1 MKRVI
6 PVLILL
12 LVILHQDFWFWHR
25 YEPLVLGFLPIGLV
39 WHVGIS
45 LSSVVIA
52 LLAVRYCW
60 PVDVDVDDAE
70 SSAGGAGGSVD
81 H

>member
-1 MKRVI
+1 MKRII

-12 LVILHQDFWFWHR
+12 LIVLHQDFWFWHR
-25 YEPLVLGFLPIGLV
+25 YEPLVLGFIPIGLV

-60 PVDVDVDDAE
+60 PVGVDVDDAE
-70 SSAGGAGGSVD
+70 SPAGGAGGSFD

>member
-12 LVILHQDFWFWHR
+12 LVVLHQDFWFWHR

-45 LSSVVIA
+45 LASVVIA

-70 SSAGGAGGSVD
+70 ATGGNTSGPFD